1 MISIIKKLPDMIIGF
16 KYEGKVTA
24 KDYESILFPAIEST
38 FEKNKDLKILC
49 QIAKNFEGFKVD
61 ALIDDAKLGIKYFR
75 NWKKIAF
82 VSNKKKMNDTVRTF
96 GFLIPGQVKTF
107 KNKKEAIQWLSV

>member
-1 MISIIKKLPDMIIGF
+1 MISIIKKLPNMIIGF

-24 KDYESILFPAIEST
+24 KD
-38 FEKNKDLKILC
+38 
-49 QIAKNFEGFKVD
+49 FEGFKVD

-107 KNKKEAIQWLSV
+107 KKKKEAILWLSV